1 MSERM
6 QYLGLVIVIAG
17 KNPVEAGYVVVT
29 LNFYIQ
35 CPGRKSYFVWDF
47 SPT

>member
-6 QYLGLVIVIAG
+6 QYLGLVIVIAE
-17 KNPVEAGYVVVT
+17 KNPVEAGYVVT